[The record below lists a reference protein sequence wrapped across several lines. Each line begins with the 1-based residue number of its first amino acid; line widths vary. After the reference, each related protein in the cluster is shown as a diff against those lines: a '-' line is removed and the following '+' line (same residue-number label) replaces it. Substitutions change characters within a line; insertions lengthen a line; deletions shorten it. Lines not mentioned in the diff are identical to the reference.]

1 MSDKHTITDFE
12 EFFDITPM
20 SIIIIQDIH
29 KIVYANRSFFDS
41 TGYTFEDLGDTTL
54 TDLVH
59 EDDRHIIQERTKILE
74 SGGKPDNTMQ
84 IRIVSKDGTVSL
96 SRIIAQDITFDGK
109 PSRILTGINISAQP
123 LIEQS
128 PELVSSLLQTLTTHS
143 ELGFWVDDINDH
155 TIFIN
160 DRMCEYLGYTI
171 DEIRTRSVT
180 DFFHPD
186 SQELYYQVLKERT
199 EGKLTSSSYELILI
213 NKEGRPNTYR
223 VVGSLL
229 YDRFG
234 TPIGSVGF
242 FTNIEATK
250 KLSLTVS
257 VLNKYALFSR
267 FKDLSSFW
275 ENVLHDLS
283 DIYHADGGMIFLDG
297 EVLAKQGNFA
307 ENFNPQDILED
318 LAKKG
323 ENIIHCQGTCKHT
336 SAEINSAVISVL
348 HLNQLPAGFI
358 MLTST
363 IENLFYPED
372 LDLILAFCSQ
382 ISLNYEHHFLYLQ
395 SEEERDFVSI
405 LLDILS
411 HDFLNANTSVHGYLE
426 LLDQYVETEDTE
438 KFKSYIKRSL
448 SVIERSERI
457 LQTVQQL
464 TKIQKERKIRKTV
477 IIRPILDSAIDVQK
491 SMLYDKEV
499 DVKVT
504 CSKNLKIIAGDLL
517 QNVFENI
524 ISNGIKYTN
533 DKEVKLEIECI
544 EIQEEDEQLVE
555 IKFIDFGVGIPD
567 KDKPLFFKRLSR
579 GDNRFQSGSGLGLYM
594 ARVLINSY
602 NGIIRFENRVQDDY
616 TKGSAVIITL
626 PRG

>member
-1 MSDKHTITDFE
+1 MSDKHTLTDFE
-12 EFFDITPM
+12 EFFDTTPM
-20 SIIIIQDIH
+20 SIIIVQDIH
-29 KIVYANRSFFDS
+29 NIVYANRSFLTT
-41 TGYTFEDLGDTTL
+41 TGYNFKDLEDITL
-54 TDLVH
+54 IDLIH
-59 EDDRHIIQERTKILE
+59 EDDRPIVQERMKILE
-74 SGGKPDNTMQ
+74 SGGKPDDSMQ
-84 IRIVSKDGTVSL
+84 VRIVRKDDSVALSRIFAYDINFNDKP
-96 SRIIAQDITFDGK
+96 SRIIAGV
-109 PSRILTGINISAQP
+109 NISAEP

-128 PELVSSLLQTLTTHS
+128 SELVSSVLQTLTTHS

-155 TIFIN
+155 TVFIN
-160 DRMCEYLGYTI
+160 DRMCEYLGYTLE
-171 DEIRTRSVT
+171 EISTRSVT

-199 EGKLTSSSYELILI
+199 EGHLTASSYELVLI

-223 VVGSLL
+223 VIGSLL

-234 TPIGSVGF
+234 SSIGSVGF

-267 FKDLSSFW
+267 FKDLSTFW
-275 ENVLHDLS
+275 KNVLHDLS
-283 DIYHADGGMIFLDG
+283 DIYYADGGMIFLDG
-297 EVLAKQGNFA
+297 EVLAKQGDFA
-307 ENFNPQDILED
+307 NNFNPQDILED
-318 LAKKG
+318 IAKKG
-323 ENIIHCQGTCKHT
+323 ENIIHCRGNCKHISKET
-336 SAEINSAVISVL
+336 NSAVISVL

-358 MLTST
+358 LLSSN

-372 LDLILAFCSQ
+372 LDLILAFSSQ

-395 SEEERDFVSI
+395 SEEEREFVSV

-426 LLDQYVETEDTE
+426 LLDQYVDSEDRE
-438 KFKSYIKRSL
+438 RFKSYIKRSM
-448 SVIERSERI
+448 SVVERSERI

-464 TKIQKERKIRKTV
+464 TKIQKERKTRKTV
-477 IIRPILDSAIDVQK
+477 IVRPLLDNAIDVQK
-491 SMLYDKEV
+491 SMFYDKTV

-504 CSKNLKIIAGDLL
+504 TIKNLKVITGDLL

-524 ISNGIKYTN
+524 INNGIKYTN
-533 DKEVKLEIECI
+533 DKEVQLDIECKVV
-544 EIQEEDEQLVE
+544 QEEDEERVE
-555 IKFIDFGVGIPD
+555 IKFIDYGVGIPD
-567 KDKPLFFKRLSR
+567 EDKPLFFKRLSR

-602 NGIIRFENRVQDDY
+602 NGTIRFENRIQDDY